1 MRKLII
7 RDKGYKINIHGI
19 PSIRTPVKIDITKFD
34 VNRIKIEMIQHGIEN
49 YSIIE
54 DGKEIKMK
62 KPKKS
67 KKKNIFL
74 DGIDFI
80 RNFNKRMDKME
91 SILEKIIDKP
101 VTVIERNIEIGTEQI
116 IKNVRK
122 KKEQP
127 VDKFIPTIDIS
138 GMSMKESTLS
148 IRKEKLEENNSE
160 TADALS
166 EMLKKK

>member
-1 MRKLII
+1 
-7 RDKGYKINIHGI
+7 
-19 PSIRTPVKIDITKFD
+19 
-34 VNRIKIEMIQHGIEN
+34 
-49 YSIIE
+49 
-54 DGKEIKMK
+54 MK